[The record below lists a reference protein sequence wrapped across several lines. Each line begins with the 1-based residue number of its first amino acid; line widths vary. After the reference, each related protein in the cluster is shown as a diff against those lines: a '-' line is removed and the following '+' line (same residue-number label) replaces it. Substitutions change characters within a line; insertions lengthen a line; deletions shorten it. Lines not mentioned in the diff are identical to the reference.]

1 MIPPPTSG
9 PSQPSSGG
17 VDCSTLDGVLD
28 VSCIAG
34 KCAVTKCQRGFD
46 ISPDGT
52 DCIPQDHEST
62 KPTRTMALPFGKA
75 DLTMSIS
82 IAATFFA
89 SQTAAVNQDQ
99 VQAVNAND
107 GDELRAQPDVLYVPA
122 HKLPT
127 IPEPPSQ
134 ISEDRLK
141 TEINA
146 ESSAQTTGPILN
158 AIAGEQTEV
167 LEMDANLAMSMKAL

>member
-1 MIPPPTSG
+1 
-9 PSQPSSGG
+9 
-17 VDCSTLDGVLD
+17 
-28 VSCIAG
+28 
-34 KCAVTKCQRGFD
+34 
-46 ISPDGT
+46 
-52 DCIPQDHEST
+52 
-62 KPTRTMALPFGKA
+62 
-75 DLTMSIS
+75 MSIS

-89 SQTAAVNQDQ
+89 SQTAAANQDQ

-107 GDELRAQPDVLYVPA
+107 GDELRAQPVPA

>member
-1 MIPPPTSG
+1 MT
-9 PSQPSSGG
+9 
-17 VDCSTLDGVLD
+17 
-28 VSCIAG
+28 
-34 KCAVTKCQRGFD
+34 
-46 ISPDGT
+46 
-52 DCIPQDHEST
+52 
-62 KPTRTMALPFGKA
+62 LPFGKA

-89 SQTAAVNQDQ
+89 SQTAAANQDQ

-107 GDELRAQPDVLYVPA
+107 GDELRAQPDALYVPA

-127 IPEPPSQ
+127 IPEPLSQ